1 MKPALPNIASV
12 TEEQIYNEFIRLG
25 MEQLIAQ
32 DLSKR
37 YYHNELT
44 YRDLENL
51 EKQFGIKF
59 DNLDFKIDS
68 VEKNLQKDISN
79 LDAKIDSVEKNL
91 NAKIDSVEKNL
102 NAKIDSVE
110 KNLQKDIA
118 NLDTK
123 IDTVEKNL
131 NIKIDSVKN
140 ELNTKIDFVEKNLN
154 TKIDGINTKIDNV
167 EKNLK
172 QNLDE
177 KLKIHE
183 KFLLEKLNISNR
195 LIIIITI
202 IIAPIAISSIANI
215 ITSIINGFS
224 K

>member
-1 MKPALPNIASV
+1 MKPALTNIASI
-12 TEEQIYNEFIRLG
+12 TEEQIYKEFIRLG

-37 YYHNELT
+37 YYHNNLT

-59 DNLDFKIDS
+59 ENLEFKIDT
-68 VEKNLQKDISN
+68 
-79 LDAKIDSVEKNL
+79 
-91 NAKIDSVEKNL
+91 
-102 NAKIDSVE
+102 VE

-118 NLDTK
+118 NLDAKIDTVEKNLNAKIDTVKSELNTKIDNVEKNLNAKIDTVKSELNTK

-131 NIKIDSVKN
+131 QKDIANLDAKID
-140 ELNTKIDFVEKNLN
+140 TVEKNLQKDIAN
-154 TKIDGINTKIDNV
+154 LDAKIDTV

-215 ITSIINGFS
+215 ITALINGFS

>member
-1 MKPALPNIASV
+1 MKPALPNIASI

-59 DNLDFKIDS
+59 DNLVSKIDSVKSELTVKINSVENNLNTKIDS
-68 VEKNLQKDISN
+68 VENN
-79 LDAKIDSVEKNL
+79 
-91 NAKIDSVEKNL
+91 
-102 NAKIDSVE
+102 
-110 KNLQKDIA
+110 
-118 NLDTK
+118 
-123 IDTVEKNL
+123 
-131 NIKIDSVKN
+131 
-140 ELNTKIDFVEKNLN
+140 LNTKIDFVEKNLDTKIDGLN
-154 TKIDGINTKIDNV
+154 TKIDTI

-172 QNLDE
+172 KDM
-177 KLKIHE
+177 KINSE
-183 KFLLEKLNISNR
+183 LLLEKLKVSNR
-195 LIIIITI
+195 LIIIITVI
-202 IIAPIAISSIANI
+202 IVPVAISSIANI
-215 ITSIINGFS
+215 ITSIINGFF

>member
-59 DNLDFKIDS
+59 DNLDF
-68 VEKNLQKDISN
+68 
-79 LDAKIDSVEKNL
+79 
-91 NAKIDSVEKNL
+91 KIDSVEKNL